1 MADLNSEH
9 PASAGEYLVD
19 DKYSIRDLVNIEG
32 LRQIFEALSQLTGVA
47 IGFNSYPDGESLIAT
62 SWADICTNFHRANP
76 ESAKVCLKSNSS
88 LTDKLKK
95 TGDISIEVCDNGL
108 VDGGTPI
115 IIKDKYIATL
125 YAGQIFLQKPDM
137 ESFKRR
143 AQTYGYD
150 TEKYLE
156 SVRKVNVI
164 TDDRFKSI
172 LSLLGSI
179 ASFIT
184 ELGYMNLETRNRNLA
199 LQEDVIYREKAE
211 SGIAHLNSVLR
222 ALSSISQLIIKEKDE
237 NTLIS
242 ETCRILIKSRNYR
255 MVWIGLIKDGTFEI
269 KPASYA
275 GFEDG
280 YIGSTHVTWDDSPS
294 GQGPTGT
301 TVKTRKSSIVN
312 DIANDPGFAPWRDEA
327 LKHGYR
333 SMASVP
339 VIMKEHI
346 YGVINVYSDRPDAFD
361 EQEVNLLAELA
372 GNLGFALYAAAIA
385 SERQKSEEALIT
397 SEESYRSIFDSAND
411 AIFIQ
416 DIETG
421 RIIDVNQKACE
432 MYLYTEDELMRCN
445 FGDISLG
452 ESPYSQEDVI
462 NVINKTSGGEPQL
475 FEWVAKDKAERLFWV
490 EINLKRAVINGK
502 YRILAIVRDITDR
515 KRSEERWEKIHEA
528 FLSFGAEPL
537 GNINRLTA
545 LCGEIMGADCALYN
559 KLEGDILRSYGQW
572 NVPSGFQTSDEAQGH
587 ICCDVIKEGSDDIVI
602 IWNLQ
607 ASAYAETDPNVRNYN
622 LRTYIGQAVK
632 VGDEY
637 IGTLCTVY
645 QHDVEPS
652 DEDKEIMGFI
662 AHAISVEEERK
673 SAEEINQMAQFSVE
687 RSGNAVFWVSP
698 AGQILHVNNM
708 ACLSLGYSREELIS
722 MSIPDIDVN
731 HSKDIWPERW
741 KEIKKRGSFVLESR
755 HRRKDG
761 TEFPVEITVNYLEFQ
776 GNEYN
781 FASVRDITER
791 KAQEEGLVRRDYQ
804 LEVLSRTSQHI
815 NAILEVPTIL
825 RTLIAAAMELVNASA
840 GTAGV
845 MAGDKLVFKE
855 YHKDG
860 KVHPLDYSFS
870 PGEGLCAYVAKTLK
884 THISNDVEHDP
895 GVPPEF
901 KEMFGLRTMASIPI
915 LNREGKLLGCLEL
928 HNKEN
933 SKRFDA
939 QDVFMLQGMAAGA
952 AVALENAN
960 MLVQRNKGLEALA
973 WQKGYYENLL
983 NEANIWMEVVDKEG
997 NTLLWNK
1004 KAEEITGF
1012 KREEITGNLK
1022 KWDLEY
1028 PLPKQRTKILSF
1040 VKKLIA
1046 SGKTIKDLETEIAT
1060 SNNGKKTISWSST
1073 IIRDSS
1079 GKIIGS
1085 MFVGN
1090 DVTERKVIEKE
1101 KELLNKELIRTNERL
1116 SQLALKDFE
1125 TGLHNHHYLT
1135 EAIEPEL
1142 YRAKRY
1148 VHPLSVLMIDID
1160 YFRSVNDLYG
1170 HEFGDMVLKQFAAQ
1184 LKKMVRR
1191 YDVVVRFGGEEF
1203 VILSSGADR
1212 SKAIALAHR
1221 LMEAL
1226 SIYNFGDSK
1235 HTVKLRMSMAVASYP
1250 DDPIENGMDLIY
1262 LAEKLLDKAKEAGG
1276 NNVFFSGDLKKGGKN
1291 NGTFVGEPT
1300 DIRYLKKKISSL
1312 TKRGRQSLMESIFAF
1327 AKTIE
1332 MRDHYTGEHADSTV
1346 HYSTQ
1351 IARALK
1357 LDQEEI
1363 DHVRQAAILH
1373 DLGKVGISDRILLK
1387 RSKLTKKEFD
1397 EIKKHPQIAADII
1410 RPIQF
1415 MKDIIPLILY
1425 HHEKWNGT
1433 GYPMGIKGKSIPVG
1447 ARIISIA
1454 DVYQALTSDRPYR
1467 KAFSKK
1473 KAMQILKENTGIQ
1486 FDPAIVKVFLKILKE
1501 EKDRRR

>member
-1 MADLNSEH
+1 MD
-9 PASAGEYLVD
+9 GQ
-19 DKYSIRDLVNIEG
+19 YSIRDLIDIEG

-47 IGFNSYPDGESLIAT
+47 IGFNAHPSEDSLIAI

-76 ESAKVCLKSNSS
+76 ESAKACLKSN
-88 LTDKLKK
+88 LLLVDKLKK
-95 TGDISIEVCDNGL
+95 SGDINIEICDNGL

-115 IIKDKYIATL
+115 IIKDKHIATL
-125 YAGQIFLQKPDM
+125 YAGQVFLQKPDM
-137 ESFKRR
+137 EAFKRR
-143 AQTYGYD
+143 AQAYGYD
-150 TEKYLE
+150 AEKYLE
-156 SVRKVNVI
+156 AVRKVKII
-164 TDDRFKSI
+164 TEDRFKMI

-184 ELGYMNLETRNRNLA
+184 ELGYMNLEARNKNLA
-199 LQEDVIYREKAE
+199 LQNDVIYRENTELKLV
-211 SGIAHLNSVLR
+211 HLNSVLR

-237 NTLIS
+237 KTLVS
-242 ETCRILIKSRNYR
+242 ETCRILVESRNYR
-255 MVWIGLIKDGTFEI
+255 MVWIGLIEEGTFEI
-269 KPASYA
+269 KPTSYA
-275 GFEDG
+275 GHEDG

-301 TVKTRKSSIVN
+301 TVKTRNPSIVN
-312 DIANDPGFAPWRDEA
+312 DIANDPGFASWRDEA
-327 LKHGYR
+327 LKRGYR

-339 VIMKEHI
+339 VIMKEHT
-346 YGVINVYSDRPDAFD
+346 YGVVNVYSDRPGAFD

-372 GNLGFALYAAAIA
+372 GDLGFALYAAAAA
-385 SERQKSEEALIT
+385 SERQRSEEALVA

-432 MYLYTEDELMRCN
+432 MYLYSEDELMRCN

-452 ESPYSQEDVI
+452 ESPYGHEDFI

-475 FEWVAKDKAERLFWV
+475 FEWVAKDRAERLFWV

-515 KRSEERWEKIHEA
+515 KRSEERWEKIHET
-528 FLSFGAEPL
+528 FLSFGAEPSE
-537 GNINRLTA
+537 NINRLTA
-545 LCGEIMGADCALYN
+545 LCGEIMEADCALYN
-559 KLEGDILRSYGQW
+559 KLEGDILCSYGQW
-572 NVPSGFQTSDEAQGH
+572 NAPPGFQASDEAEGH
-587 ICCDVIKEGSDDIVI
+587 VCYDVIKKGSDSIVI
-602 IWNLQ
+602 IRNLQ
-607 ASAYAETDPNVRNYN
+607 DSTYAETDSNVKNYN
-622 LRTYIGQAVK
+622 LQTYVGQAVK
-632 VGDEY
+632 VGGEY
-637 IGTLCTVY
+637 IGTLCAVF
-645 QHDVEPS
+645 QRDFEPS
-652 DEDKEIMGFI
+652 DEDKEMMGFI

-673 SAEEINQMAQFSVE
+673 SAEEINEMAQFSVE
-687 RSGNAVFWVSP
+687 RAGNAVFWINSE
-698 AGQILHVNNM
+698 GQIVHVNNM
-708 ACLSLGYSREELIS
+708 ACLSLGYSREEL
-722 MSIPDIDVN
+722 MTKRVPDIDVN
-731 HSKDIWPERW
+731 YSKDVWPEHW
-741 KEIKKRGSFVLESR
+741 NEIKKRGTFTFESR
-755 HRRKDG
+755 QRRKDG
-761 TEFPVEITVNYLEFQ
+761 TEFPVEVTVNYLEFQ

-781 FASVRDITER
+781 FASIRDITER
-791 KAQEEGLVRRDYQ
+791 KAQEEELVRRDYQ

-825 RTLIAAAMELVNASA
+825 RTLIAAAMELVDASA

-845 MAGDKLVFKE
+845 MTGDKLVFKE

-860 KVHPLDYSFS
+860 KVHPLNYSFS
-870 PGEGLCAYVAKTLK
+870 PGEGLCAYVTKTLK
-884 THISNDVEHDP
+884 AYISNDAEHDP
-895 GVPPEF
+895 GVLSEF
-901 KEMFGLRTMASIPI
+901 KEMFGLRTMVSIPI

-928 HNKEN
+928 HNKKDL
-933 SKRFDA
+933 KRFDA

-960 MLVQRNKGLEALA
+960 MLAQRNKSQEALV

-983 NEANIWMEVVDKEG
+983 NEANVWIEVLDKEG

-1004 KAEEITGF
+1004 KAEESTGF
-1012 KREEITGNLK
+1012 KKEEITGNLK

-1028 PLPKQRTKILSF
+1028 PDPKQRARLLNFIR
-1040 VKKLIA
+1040 KLIA

-1060 SNNGKKTISWSST
+1060 SDGGRRVVSWSST
-1073 IIRDSS
+1073 IIRDSY

-1085 MFVGN
+1085 MLVGN
-1090 DVTERKVIEKE
+1090 DVTERKAIEKE
-1101 KELLNKELIRTNERL
+1101 RESLNKELTKTNKRL
-1116 SQLALKDFE
+1116 SQLALKDPE
-1125 TGLHNHHYLT
+1125 TGLHNHHYLA

-1191 YDVVVRFGGEEF
+1191 YDIVVRFGGEEF

-1250 DDPIENGMDLIY
+1250 DDPIESGMDLIY

-1276 NNVFFSGDLKKGGKN
+1276 NNVFFSGDLEKDGKKNGKS
-1291 NGTFVGEPT
+1291 GGEPT

-1373 DLGKVGISDRILLK
+1373 DLGKVGISDKILLK
-1387 RSKLTKKEFD
+1387 KSKLTKKEFD

-1433 GYPMGIKGKSIPVG
+1433 GYPMGIKGRSIPVG

-1467 KAFSKK
+1467 RAFSKK
-1473 KAMQILKENTGIQ
+1473 KAMQILKENIGIQ
-1486 FDPAIVKVFLKILKE
+1486 FDPAIVKVFLRILKE

>member
-1 MADLNSEH
+1 
-9 PASAGEYLVD
+9 
-19 DKYSIRDLVNIEG
+19 
-32 LRQIFEALSQLTGVA
+32 
-47 IGFNSYPDGESLIAT
+47 
-62 SWADICTNFHRANP
+62 
-76 ESAKVCLKSNSS
+76 
-88 LTDKLKK
+88 
-95 TGDISIEVCDNGL
+95 

-125 YAGQIFLQKPDM
+125 YAGQVFLQKPDM
-137 ESFKRR
+137 EVFKKR
-143 AQTYGYD
+143 AQAYGYD
-150 TEKYLE
+150 VEKYLE
-156 SVRKVNVI
+156 AVGKVKII
-164 TDDRFKSI
+164 TEDRFKMVV
-172 LSLLGSI
+172 SLLGSI

-184 ELGYMNLETRNRNLA
+184 ELGYMNLEVKNRNMA
-199 LQEDVIYREKAE
+199 LQEDVVYRENTELKLM
-211 SGIAHLNSVLR
+211 HLNSVLR

-237 NTLIS
+237 KILVS
-242 ETCRILIKSRNYR
+242 ETCRILVESRNYR
-255 MVWIGLIKDGTFEI
+255 MAWIGLIEEGTFEI
-269 KPASYA
+269 KPTSSA
-275 GFEDG
+275 GYEDG

-294 GQGPTGT
+294 GQGPTGAT
-301 TVKTRKSSIVN
+301 IKMRKPSVVN
-312 DIANDPGFAPWRDEA
+312 DIANDPGFALWRDEA
-327 LKHGYR
+327 LKRGYR
-333 SMASVP
+333 SMASAP
-339 VIMKEHI
+339 VTMKEHI
-346 YGVINVYSDRPDAFD
+346 YGVVNVYSDRPDVFD

-372 GNLGFALYAAAIA
+372 GDLGFALYAAAAA
-385 SERQKSEEALIT
+385 SERQRSEEALVA

-432 MYLYTEDELMRCN
+432 MYLYGENELKRCS
-445 FGDISLG
+445 FGEISLG
-452 ESPYSQEDVI
+452 ESPYGHEDFI
-462 NVINKTSGGEPQL
+462 GVINKTSGGEPQL
-475 FEWVAKDKAERLFWV
+475 FEWVAKDRAERLFWV

-537 GNINRLTA
+537 DNINKLTA
-545 LCGEIMGADCALYN
+545 LCGEIMEADCTLYN
-559 KLEGDILRSYGQW
+559 KLEGDTLRSCGQW
-572 NVPSGFQTSDEAQGH
+572 NAPPGFQTSDEAKGH
-587 ICCDVIKEGSDDIVI
+587 VCYDVIKKGSDSIVI
-602 IWNLQ
+602 FRNLQ
-607 ASAYAETDPNVRNYN
+607 DSEYARTDPNVRNYN
-622 LRTYIGQAVK
+622 LQTYVGQAVK
-632 VGDEY
+632 VGGEY
-637 IGTLCTVY
+637 IGTLCNVF
-645 QHDVEPS
+645 QRDIEPT

-673 SAEEINQMAQFSVE
+673 SAGEINRMAQFSVE
-687 RSGNAVFWVSP
+687 RSGSAVFWINP
-698 AGQILHVNNM
+698 DGRIMHVNNM
-708 ACLSLGYSREELIS
+708 ACLYLGYSREELMT
-722 MSIPDIDVN
+722 MSVADIGIN
-731 HSKDIWPERW
+731 YSKDVWLEHW
-741 KEIKKRGSFVLESR
+741 KEVKERGSFVLESKQ
-755 HRRKDG
+755 RRKDG
-761 TEFPVEITVNYLEFQ
+761 TVFPVEVTVNYLEFQ
-776 GNEYN
+776 GKEYS
-781 FASVRDITER
+781 FASVRDITVR
-791 KAQEEGLVRRDYQ
+791 KAQEEELVRRDYQ
-804 LEVLSRTSQHI
+804 LEILSRTSQHI

-825 RTLIAAAMELVNASA
+825 RTLIAAAMELVDASA

-845 MAGDKLVFKE
+845 MTGDKLVFKE

-860 KVHPLDYSFS
+860 KIHPLDYSFS
-870 PGEGLCAYVAKTLK
+870 PGEGLCAYVTKTLK
-884 THISNDVEHDP
+884 THISNDVERDP
-895 GVPPEF
+895 GVFPEF
-901 KEMFGLRTMASIPI
+901 KEMFGLRTMISIPI

-928 HNKEN
+928 HNKKD
-933 SKRFDA
+933 SKLFDA
-939 QDVFMLQGMAAGA
+939 QDVFMLQGLAAGA

-960 MLVQRNKGLEALA
+960 TLVQRNKGLEALA
-973 WQKGYYENLL
+973 WQKEYYENLL
-983 NEANIWMEVVDKEG
+983 NEANVWMEVVDREG

-1004 KAEEITGF
+1004 KAEEIAGF
-1012 KREEITGNLK
+1012 KKEDLTGNLK

-1028 PLPKQRTKILSF
+1028 PLPRQRAKVLNF
-1040 VKKLIA
+1040 VKKLIT

-1060 SNNGKKTISWSST
+1060 LNNGKKTMSWSST
-1073 IIRDSS
+1073 MIRDIY
-1079 GKIIGS
+1079 GKVIGS
-1085 MFVGN
+1085 MFIGN
-1090 DVTERKVIEKE
+1090 DVTERKAIEKE
-1101 KELLNKELIRTNERL
+1101 RELLNEELIKTNERL
-1116 SQLALKDFE
+1116 SQLALKDVE

-1135 EAIEPEL
+1135 EAIEPEF

-1170 HEFGDMVLKQFAAQ
+1170 HEFGDMVLKQFATQ

-1203 VILSSGADR
+1203 VVLSSGADR
-1212 SKAIALAHR
+1212 AKAIALAHR

-1226 SIYNFGDSK
+1226 SIFNFGDGK

-1276 NNVFFSGDLKKGGKN
+1276 NKVFFSGDLKKNGKK
-1291 NGTFVGEPT
+1291 NGKSSGEPT

-1357 LDQEEI
+1357 LDQDEI

-1373 DLGKVGISDRILLK
+1373 DLGKVGISDKILLK
-1387 RSKLTKKEFD
+1387 KSKLSKKEFD

-1433 GYPMGIKGKSIPVG
+1433 GYPMGIKGRSIPVG

-1473 KAMQILKENTGIQ
+1473 KAMQILKENIGIQ
-1486 FDPAIVKVFLKILKE
+1486 FDPAIVKVFMKILKA